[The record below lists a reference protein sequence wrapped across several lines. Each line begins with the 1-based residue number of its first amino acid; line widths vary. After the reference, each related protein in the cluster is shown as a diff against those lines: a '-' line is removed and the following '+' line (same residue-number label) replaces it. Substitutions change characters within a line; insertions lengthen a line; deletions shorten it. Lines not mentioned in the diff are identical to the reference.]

1 VLLQEDLV
9 DWAAAH
15 LDSAWVQHPVARE
28 IIARRLKAREDH
40 SWTSLA
46 AFLEVCDTPE
56 MLELVTEVVAADRPV
71 PNPAQQLADVAL
83 RLRNQFIDR
92 QLAQLTHRASQ
103 PEMPEAD
110 RLDLLRQQQEL
121 RSQKRNPL
129 N

>member
-1 VLLQEDLV
+1 
-9 DWAAAH
+9 
-15 LDSAWVQHPVARE
+15 
-28 IIARRLKAREDH
+28 
-40 SWTSLA
+40 
-46 AFLEVCDTPE
+46 

-129 N
+129 T